1 MVYRNSEL
9 LFVGYVVGSA
19 VLAVVLT
26 STTRQRIIALA
37 IIGLAVVVG
46 TVVRM
51 LSEEL
56 PGWPPRRRSSSAL
69 LTTGVFLVLAFG
81 SALLVSGGSPHDHLG
96 AWVAGFAAGITL
108 ASPVAIWMDWQR
120 WVV

>member
-1 MVYRNSEL
+1 MYRNAEL
-9 LFVGYVVGSA
+9 LFLGYVVASA
-19 VLAVVLT
+19 VLGVVLT
-26 STTRQRIIALA
+26 STTGQRITALA
-37 IIGLAVVVG
+37 IVGLAVIAGVVL
-46 TVVRM
+46 RM

-56 PGWPPRRRSSSAL
+56 PGWPPRRRSSSSL
-69 LTTGVFLVLAFG
+69 LTTVVLLVLAFG

-108 ASPVAIWMDWQR
+108 ASPVGTWMDWQR